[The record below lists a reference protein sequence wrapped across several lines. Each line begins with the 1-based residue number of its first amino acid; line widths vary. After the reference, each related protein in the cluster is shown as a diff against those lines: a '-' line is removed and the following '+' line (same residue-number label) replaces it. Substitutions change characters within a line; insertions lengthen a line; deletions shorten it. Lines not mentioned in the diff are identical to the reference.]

1 MMSNVHAERYVV
13 YHSPEWMNLFNQTYI
28 TPFSGTYGWV
38 TWSVDE
44 VLGGVKIAK
53 MIYTKL

>member
-1 MMSNVHAERYVV
+1 MIYDTKYVE
-13 YHSPEWMNLFNQTYI
+13 YHSDAWMNLFNHTYRHPSGI
-28 TPFSGTYGWV
+28 HGTYGWV

-44 VLGGVKIAK
+44 IVGGIKIAK